1 MIQELVSSV
10 VLLTQINLGN
20 QNFSLFK
27 KEQILASREISLETR
42 YADPGVNT
50 VMKDNILLTLAY
62 LNGDIT
68 PGTKID
74 WDKLNQ
80 NSHYEFKLAPNETF
94 AFQDDVLKDY
104 EGKIKLTTK
113 AHFNAQDGFKTDGYL
128 YGDGVCHLASLINWA
143 ARDAKLDVKSPTAH
157 NFAAIPEIPKDYGT
171 SIYYNP
177 GSKGVNSAQNLY
189 ITNNQEKEVAFK
201 FDYENGKLKFSI
213 SQI

>member
-1 MIQELVSSV
+1 MIQDLVTAV
-10 VLLTQINLGN
+10 ALFTQTNLEN
-20 QNFSLFK
+20 SNFTMPK
-27 KEQILASREISLETR
+27 REQVIASREISLETR
-42 YADPGVNT
+42 YADPFVND

-80 NSHYEFKLAPNETF
+80 NSHYEFKLAPKETF
-94 AFQDDVLKDY
+94 TFQDDVLPEY
-104 EGKIKLTTK
+104 EGKVKKTTN

-128 YGDGVCHLASLINWA
+128 YGDGVCHLASLMNWVA
-143 ARDAKLDVKSPTAH
+143 KDAKLDVKSPTAH
-157 NFAAIPEIPKDYGT
+157 NFADIPEVPEEYGT

-177 GSKGVNSAQNLY
+177 GAKGTNSAQNLY
-189 ITNNQEKEVAFK
+189 ITNNQEKELALK